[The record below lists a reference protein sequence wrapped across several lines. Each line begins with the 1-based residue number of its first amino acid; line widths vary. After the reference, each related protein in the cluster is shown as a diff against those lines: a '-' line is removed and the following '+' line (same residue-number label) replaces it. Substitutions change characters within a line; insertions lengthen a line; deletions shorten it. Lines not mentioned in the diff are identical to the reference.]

1 MQLHHRI
8 LGSLDGPKLPLLLLH
23 GLLGSSAN
31 WLQLAGELSQQ
42 GHGCLVPDLRNH
54 GRSPHDEVM
63 DYGAMVA
70 DVVAL
75 LDEYQLSRVMVL
87 GHSMGAKV
95 GMYLALEY
103 PERVERLISV
113 DMAPTQTPN
122 RFGAIF
128 DALKTLKLHAIQSRQ
143 EADASLAMSL
153 DNARVRSFLLQ
164 NLLFDSSRGW
174 HWRVNLQ
181 VLDAA
186 LERILD
192 FPARPNLA
200 FQGPGLFLYGGRS
213 DYLTETAAP
222 AIRSYFPYAR
232 LRAVAGAGHWVH
244 IDQPDSFKQA
254 LLAFL

>member
-8 LGSLDGPKLPLLLLH
+8 LGRLDGPRPPLLLLH

-31 WLQLAGELSQQ
+31 WLHLAAELDKLDY
-42 GHGCLVPDLRNH
+42 GCLVPDLRNH

-63 DYGAMVA
+63 DYPAMVG

-75 LDEYQLSRVMVL
+75 LDDLGLSRVVVL

-95 GMYLALEY
+95 AMYLALEY
-103 PERVERLISV
+103 PERIERIISV
-113 DMAPTQTPN
+113 DMAPTVTPN
-122 RFGAIF
+122 HFGAIF
-128 DALKTLKLHAIQSRQ
+128 DALKGLELQSIHSRQ
-143 EADASLAMSL
+143 EADADLARTLSNPHL
-153 DNARVRSFLLQ
+153 RGFLLQ
-164 NLLFDSSRGW
+164 NLQFDMDSGW
-174 HWRVNLQ
+174 HWRVNLP

-186 LERILD
+186 LERLLD
-192 FPARPNLA
+192 FPEGQNQA

-222 AIRSYFPYAR
+222 AIRSHFPYAR
-232 LRAVAGAGHWVH
+232 LRAIAGAGHWVH
-244 IDQPDSFKQA
+244 IDQPKAFLQA

>member
-1 MQLHHRI
+1 MQLHHRV

-54 GRSPHDEVM
+54 GRSPHDEAM
-63 DYGAMVA
+63 DYPAMVA
-70 DVVAL
+70 DMVAL
-75 LDEYQLSRVMVL
+75 LDEYQLSRVRVL

-122 RFGAIF
+122 RFEAIF
-128 DALKTLKLHAIQSRQ
+128 AAIKGLDLQALVSRQ
-143 EADASLAMSL
+143 EADASLARSL
-153 DNARVRSFLLQ
+153 DSQRLRGFLLQ
-164 NLLFDSSRGW
+164 NLLFDAHKGW
-174 HWRVNLQ
+174 HWRMNLP
-181 VLDAA
+181 VLDKA
-186 LERILD
+186 LEQILD
-192 FPARPNLA
+192 FPVRPNLA

-232 LRAVAGAGHWVH
+232 LRVIAGAGHWVH